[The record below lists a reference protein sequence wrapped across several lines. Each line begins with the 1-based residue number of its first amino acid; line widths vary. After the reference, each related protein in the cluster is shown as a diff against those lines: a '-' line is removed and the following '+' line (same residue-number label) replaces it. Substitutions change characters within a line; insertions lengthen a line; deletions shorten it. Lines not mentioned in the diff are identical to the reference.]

1 MSLWQEDLP
10 PKTPSKKEAMLP
22 RTNGH
27 ERRTVDPLFS
37 LEKKL
42 KNLKSKL
49 DKDRKKEA
57 DDDDVNVDD
66 VLEDRD
72 FLVVATHITQKK
84 LKEHKIDNET
94 LVKELIRWKY
104 GKY

>member
-1 MSLWQEDLP
+1 M
-10 PKTPSKKEAMLP
+10 TP
-22 RTNGH
+22 
-27 ERRTVDPLFS
+27 
-37 LEKKL
+37 EKKL

-49 DKDRKKEA
+49 AQEKKREL

-72 FLVVATHITQKK
+72 FLVVGPHLTQKK
-84 LKEHKIDNET
+84 LKEHKIENET
-94 LVKELIRWKY
+94 LIKELIRWKY